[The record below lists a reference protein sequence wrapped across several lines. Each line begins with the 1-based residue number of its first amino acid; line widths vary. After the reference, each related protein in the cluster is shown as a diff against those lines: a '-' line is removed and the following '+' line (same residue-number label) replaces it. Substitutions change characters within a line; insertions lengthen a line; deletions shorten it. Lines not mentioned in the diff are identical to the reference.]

1 MFTGFFFVISQ
12 GQFIPGGEEVQCVFS
27 LLFSVPNMIVF
38 NSPPFLP
45 KANNWLSASYSPGAL
60 LFQAACLNFLEE
72 SSFFQSDFKRE
83 LSSGHGWVTKD
94 YFFTCILLMF
104 FHTLIFFQ
112 NLSFL
117 CTLNKIFSLC
127 PIFVSSCMETEV

>member
-1 MFTGFFFVISQ
+1 MNYPLMYAKYGQQLHLADFIDCSVLLKCRKVHLGLQTFTGFFFVISQ

-45 KANNWLSASYSPGAL
+45 KANNWLSASCSPGAL

-72 SSFFQSDFKRE
+72 SSLFQSDFKRE
-83 LSSGHGWVTKD
+83 LSSGHSWVTKD
-94 YFFTCILLMF
+94 YFFT
-104 FHTLIFFQ
+104 
-112 NLSFL
+112 
-117 CTLNKIFSLC
+117 
-127 PIFVSSCMETEV
+127 

>member
-1 MFTGFFFVISQ
+1 M
-12 GQFIPGGEEVQCVFS
+12 QCVFS
-27 LLFSVPNMIVF
+27 LLFSVLNMIVF

-45 KANNWLSASYSPGAL
+45 KANNWLSASCSPGAL

-112 NLSFL
+112 NLSCL
-117 CTLNKIFSLC
+117 CTFEQNLNLLSLSYIC
-127 PIFVSSCMETEV
+127 LQLHGDRILRGAHSCDDY